1 MIVVDG
7 EFSGLDPNKHA
18 ILSLGAIDMNDPSR
32 EFYGECQIP
41 DWAVAHPIAMQVN
54 GFTDEQIRD
63 INKPTLGELA
73 RDFIVWAE
81 QAEDRTL
88 AGQNVWNDWA
98 MLNAAFQRNEI
109 DWDLGHRILD
119 LHSVVYAHL
128 MSRGETIPTDK
139 NMSAVNSEFIC
150 SYVGLPKEAEPHIA
164 LTGAKWE
171 AEAFSRLFYGK
182 NLLPEFEQH
191 PIPEYLA
198 NKLDTPSSE
207 LL

>member
-7 EFSGLDPNKHA
+7 EFSGLDPNTHA

-32 EFYGECQIP
+32 EFYGECQLP
-41 DWAVAHPIAMQVN
+41 DWATTDPIAMQIN
-54 GFTDEQIRD
+54 GFSDEEIHD
-63 INKPTLGELA
+63 ETKKTLGELA
-73 RDFIVWAE
+73 QEFIAWADAA
-81 QAEDRTL
+81 QDRTL

-119 LHSVVYAHL
+119 LHSVVYAH
-128 MSRGETIPTDK
+128 MMANNKEIPVAN
-139 NMSAVNSEFIC
+139 NMSAVNSHYIC
-150 SYVGLPKEAEPHIA
+150 EYVGLPNEVDPHNA

-182 NLLPEFEQH
+182 NLLEEFVKYPVPAH
-191 PIPEYLA
+191 
-198 NKLDTPSSE
+198 
-207 LL
+207 LLGK

>member
-18 ILSLGAIDMNDPSR
+18 ILSLGAIDMNDPDR
-32 EFYGECQIP
+32 EFYGECQLP
-41 DWAVAHPIAMQVN
+41 DWATTDPIAMQIN
-54 GFTDEQIRD
+54 GFSDDQIHD
-63 INKPTLGELA
+63 STKMTLGELA
-73 RDFIVWAE
+73 HDFIAWAD
-81 QAEDRTL
+81 AAKDRTL

-98 MLNAAFQRNEI
+98 MLNAAFRRNEI

-128 MSRGETIPTDK
+128 MSRRVSVPVDK
-139 NMSAVNSEFIC
+139 NMSAVNSDFIC
-150 SYVGLPKEAEPHIA
+150 KYVGLPKEADPHNA

-182 NLLPEFEQH
+182 NLLPEFAEV
-191 PIPEYLA
+191 PIPEYLQHRA
-198 NKLDTPSSE
+198 
-207 LL
+207 

>member
-18 ILSLGAIDMNDPSR
+18 ILSLGAIDINDPGR
-32 EFYGECQIP
+32 EFYGECQLP
-41 DWAVAHPIAMQVN
+41 DWAMTDPIAMQIN
-54 GFTDEQIRD
+54 GFTDAQIHD
-63 INKPTLGELA
+63 ATKKTLGELA
-73 RDFIVWAE
+73 REFITWADM
-81 QAEDRTL
+81 AIDRTL

-98 MLNAAFQRNEI
+98 MLNAAFRRNEI

-128 MSRGETIPTDK
+128 MARGETVPTDK
-139 NMSAVNSEFIC
+139 NMSAVNSDFIC
-150 SYVGLPKEAEPHIA
+150 KYVGLPKEADPHNA

-182 NLLPEFEQH
+182 NLLPEFADVAM
-191 PIPEYLA
+191 PDYLI
-198 NKLDTPSSE
+198 K
-207 LL
+207 